1 MTRLEPSRASENNG
15 GQLDYWEYSTEVVF
29 LPGLAPSIPE
39 LSQLAAW
46 LTELM
51 AFRGLLLQ

>member
-1 MTRLEPSRASENNG
+1 MTRSEPSRASENNG

-46 LTELM
+46 LTELI
-51 AFRGLLLQ
+51 AFSG